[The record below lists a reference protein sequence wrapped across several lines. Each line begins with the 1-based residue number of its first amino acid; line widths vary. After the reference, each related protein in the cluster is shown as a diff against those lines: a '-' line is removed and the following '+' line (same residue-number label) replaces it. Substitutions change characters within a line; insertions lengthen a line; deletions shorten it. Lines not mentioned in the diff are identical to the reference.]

1 MSGFGGMVYR
11 DYYPSGLNVCRRNRA
26 FASAIS
32 AILLF
37 STVLCGCSLI
47 QPSRKELAEA
57 NAFLY
62 LEPVAL
68 DVSLTLQSGG
78 TAMSYDTQILMEGDM
93 AEWEGDAY
101 VSFSGIPFHQS
112 CRSACDGLEAGK
124 KWNEQWAKTEL
135 KAPTVNLKAWLSEL
149 ASGKGTYLARSVIP
163 KEDSKGLIPLDRES
177 YRVMLRNFAVDWDAL
192 CDVNLDSLFGGDTLL
207 TQYDTVDVTM
217 YFQTAD
223 WELSAVLIQA
233 EHSDGAVTCKVLVS
247 RSEQGPSI
255 MFGELE
261 EGLLSEDWEICREE

>member
-1 MSGFGGMVYR
+1 MVYR
-11 DYYPSGLNVCRRNRA
+11 DHYPSDLNVRRRKQV

-62 LEPVAL
+62 SEPVAL
-68 DVSLTLQSGG
+68 DVSLILQSGS
-78 TAMSYDTQILMEGDM
+78 TAMSYDTQILLEGDM

-101 VSFSGIPFHQS
+101 VAFSGIPFHQS
-112 CRSACDGLEAGK
+112 CRSACNGQEAGK
-124 KWNEQWAKTEL
+124 LWKEQWARTEL
-135 KAPTVNLKAWLSEL
+135 KAPTVNLKVWLSKL
-149 ASGKGTYLARSVIP
+149 ASGKGTYLTRSVIP
-163 KEDSKGLIPLDRES
+163 QEDSDGLIPLDRES
-177 YRVMLRNFAVDWDAL
+177 YRVMLRNVAVDWDAI

-207 TQYDTVDVTM
+207 TQYEAVDVTM
-217 YFQTAD
+217 YFQTVN

-233 EHSDGAVTCKVLVS
+233 ERPDGAVSCTVLVS
-247 RSEQGPSI
+247 RSEQGPSV
-255 MFGELE
+255 MVGELE
-261 EGLLSEDWEICREE
+261 DGLLSEDWEICREE